1 MDMQMPMMDG
11 EQLAAE
17 IRKYYSVEELPII
30 VLSSIGTGLMNDADR
45 LFSSYLTKPV
55 APSRLLNTLVNVIDD
70 QKGGESK
77 NQFSP
82 NQKQA
87 SAFNKLRILI
97 ADDNELN
104 LMVAGKILEQMGYAS
119 DRVYDGNEVIEKL
132 HKQSYD
138 LILMDIEMPGINGT
152 EATKRIHGMFD
163 KNDRPIII
171 GLSGNVARAEIQ
183 SYLDSG
189 MDDFLPK
196 PLNESDLF
204 QKIEDWFEQD

>member
-1 MDMQMPMMDG
+1 MQMPMMDG

-30 VLSSIGTGLMNDADR
+30 VLSSIGTGLMNDTDR

-70 QKGGESK
+70 QKGDESK

-82 NQKQA
+82 DQKQA

-119 DRVYDGNEVIEKL
+119 DRVYNGNEVIEKL
-132 HKQSYD
+132 HKQTYD

-152 EATKRIHGMFD
+152 EATKRIQGMYD